1 MPMMDLVELG
11 QGVFAWTH
19 PDPRF
24 GDTNVGLVID
34 EDGLTVIDTTATPQR
49 GAEVRHQ
56 VEALTASLGL
66 SIKRVVHTSSR
77 VAFTGG
83 NSAFWPAAYYGT
95 EVTSDQLDAPP
106 NVDAFRHLL
115 PTLADTYD
123 EGFTTRPVTH
133 TVGEPAWLTGAAFGL
148 PLPGEASAN
157 LAVVVEGADVVFAGA
172 LASFGVTPL
181 AFDGD
186 VVAWADSLEHLTT
199 LGATIVP
206 GHGPPGGRADV
217 VDLIGYLRACSEAA
231 GDPDRLPSGPWDGW
245 TDRRF
250 DRVNVER
257 AALLAQGDPSI
268 PPTMATLLGL

>member
-1 MPMMDLVELG
+1 MNLVELG

-19 PDPRF
+19 TDPRF
-24 GDTNVGLVID
+24 GETNVGLVID

-49 GAEVRHQ
+49 GAEIRHQ
-56 VEALTASLGL
+56 IEALAAPLGL
-66 SIKRVVHTSSR
+66 SVKRVVHTSSR

-115 PTLADTYD
+115 PDCADAYD
-123 EGFTTRPVTH
+123 ETFTTRPVTH
-133 TVGEPAWLTGAAFGL
+133 TVAEPAWLTGAAFGL

-157 LAVVVEGADVVFAGA
+157 LAVVVDGADVVFAGA

-181 AFDGD
+181 AFDSD
-186 VVAWADSLEHLTT
+186 LLAWADSLEHLST
-199 LGATIVP
+199 LATTIVP
-206 GHGPPGGRADV
+206 GHGLPGGRADV
-217 VDLIGYLRACSEAA
+217 IDLVAYLRACVEAA
-231 GDPDRLPSGPWDGW
+231 GDATRLPPGPWDSW
-245 TDRRF
+245 ADRRF
-250 DRVNVER
+250 DQINVER
-257 AALLAQGDPSI
+257 AALLAQGDPSV